1 MSGLPEE
8 ELQSRGNSQPWL
20 EQMRE
25 LKETAAQVSA
35 ARGNILQ
42 AVREV
47 LGDHGVQ
54 EEKREEILQLTQ
66 AAIKKV
72 LENYHQMPDWALEA
86 IGAAIDKERTSKSY
100 GGQGKKTWWLP
111 PFGFS
116 SANPPETILQPRI
129 APGDCWPFQGS
140 RGHVVIRL
148 PEQIW
153 PTAFTIWHISKAVS
167 PSGEVSSA
175 PKEFAVSGVDEATA
189 ETLLGTFTYDVHKEI
204 AQTFHVQKEL
214 PRTFRYIKFQV
225 QSNWGNPEY
234 TCVYRVQVHGK
245 TASPNDHPSSLD
257 PAQACVAV
265 ACRRCRFSRAPGC
278 RVAWGCWGYNPQ
290 ESQRQERFQMAKR
303 EAAASLEEAQK
314 ADLFRRKAVGG
325 AAEPELIER
334 EQWSE
339 LIEAVREQ
347 AEIKKLLTNKL
358 QRLLE
363 RWEALQDPTAFR
375 GKTVQAD
382 ETGESLMQEMVAMRL
397 EERLASRRH
406 KITSWLRRLLLFL
419 AFLQIAILILV
430 LLKRDVLNWVLPPK
444 LAAAFGSRPARSRFF

>member
-1 MSGLPEE
+1 
-8 ELQSRGNSQPWL
+8 
-20 EQMRE
+20 MRQ

-86 IGAAIDKERTSKSY
+86 IGAAIDKERTSKTY

-153 PTAFTIWHISKAVS
+153 PTAFTIWHISAAVS

-214 PRTFRYIKFQV
+214 PRTFRYIKFRV

-245 TASPNDHPSSLD
+245 TASPNDHPQ
-257 PAQACVAV
+257 AQ
-265 ACRRCRFSRAPGC
+265 
-278 RVAWGCWGYNPQ
+278 
-290 ESQRQERFQMAKR
+290 ELL
-303 EAAASLEEAQK
+303 LEE
-314 ADLFRRKAVGG
+314 
-325 AAEPELIER
+325 E
-334 EQWSE
+334 
-339 LIEAVREQ
+339 
-347 AEIKKLLTNKL
+347 
-358 QRLLE
+358 
-363 RWEALQDPTAFR
+363 
-375 GKTVQAD
+375 
-382 ETGESLMQEMVAMRL
+382 
-397 EERLASRRH
+397 
-406 KITSWLRRLLLFL
+406 
-419 AFLQIAILILV
+419 
-430 LLKRDVLNWVLPPK
+430 
-444 LAAAFGSRPARSRFF
+444 

>member
-72 LENYHQMPDWALEA
+72 LENYRQMPDWALEA

-111 PFGFS
+111 PFSFS

-153 PTAFTIWHISKAVS
+153 PTAFTIWHISAAVS

-245 TASPNDHPSSLD
+245 TASPNDHPW
-257 PAQACVAV
+257 
-265 ACRRCRFSRAPGC
+265 F
-278 RVAWGCWGYNPQ
+278 
-290 ESQRQERFQMAKR
+290 
-303 EAAASLEEAQK
+303 
-314 ADLFRRKAVGG
+314 
-325 AAEPELIER
+325 
-334 EQWSE
+334 
-339 LIEAVREQ
+339 
-347 AEIKKLLTNKL
+347 
-358 QRLLE
+358 
-363 RWEALQDPTAFR
+363 
-375 GKTVQAD
+375 
-382 ETGESLMQEMVAMRL
+382 
-397 EERLASRRH
+397 H
-406 KITSWLRRLLLFL
+406 
-419 AFLQIAILILV
+419 
-430 LLKRDVLNWVLPPK
+430 
-444 LAAAFGSRPARSRFF
+444 

>member
-1 MSGLPEE
+1 
-8 ELQSRGNSQPWL
+8 
-20 EQMRE
+20 
-25 LKETAAQVSA
+25 
-35 ARGNILQ
+35 
-42 AVREV
+42 
-47 LGDHGVQ
+47 
-54 EEKREEILQLTQ
+54 
-66 AAIKKV
+66 
-72 LENYHQMPDWALEA
+72 MPDWALEA

-153 PTAFTIWHISKAVS
+153 PTAFTIWHISAAVS

-245 TASPNDHPSSLD
+245 TASPNDHP
-257 PAQACVAV
+257 
-265 ACRRCRFSRAPGC
+265 
-278 RVAWGCWGYNPQ
+278 
-290 ESQRQERFQMAKR
+290 
-303 EAAASLEEAQK
+303 
-314 ADLFRRKAVGG
+314 
-325 AAEPELIER
+325 
-334 EQWSE
+334 
-339 LIEAVREQ
+339 
-347 AEIKKLLTNKL
+347 
-358 QRLLE
+358 
-363 RWEALQDPTAFR
+363 
-375 GKTVQAD
+375 
-382 ETGESLMQEMVAMRL
+382 
-397 EERLASRRH
+397 
-406 KITSWLRRLLLFL
+406 
-419 AFLQIAILILV
+419 
-430 LLKRDVLNWVLPPK
+430 
-444 LAAAFGSRPARSRFF
+444 